1 MKITKLLGI
10 ALIGILGFGQQN
22 SVQLPTFDVPTPEAY
37 AFQKQINIPVSHY
50 TGIPTINIPI
60 YNINSGNISVPVGLS
75 YNAQGIRVDEI
86 ATRFGLGWNLQAGGA
101 IVREIKDK
109 VDEFNYLNPSSQ
121 FGYFNFDNIV
131 NDRAKLIAFH
141 DLYFSNSETPW
152 DLEPDVFSF
161 NCGGLSSK
169 FFFDQTTKLPVFQSF
184 EDLKIEVI
192 WNGRLMDGFIITDTQ
207 GTAYYFGKNK
217 LKTITGIEKSEQIA
231 TEYYQFNT
239 TNDSGV
245 NTVEGNNP
253 PGLYTGSVSGGD
265 TYIKWD
271 LLEIIDTNGNV
282 VTFTYDFEQLK
293 YKKRLFDGPLTPKS
307 PAIVS
312 MYGQVNGLQRFLR
325 KIEFKNGKVEFV
337 SATAPRLDMGPASTL
352 SSISPRAMEFV
363 NVYDKKDNLI
373 TSHKLNFEYI
383 ESNDISNTLAFY
395 QNEPKKRLF
404 LKSVQQTK
412 GLESLNPYEFVYSD
426 IILPNR
432 FSNAIDWWGF
442 YNGKSNGITYDIHSN
457 SGIGNLAETILNGG
471 REVDPIL
478 MQAGLLKKVIYPTK
492 GYSEYTYEANE
503 CRTPLFMTQT
513 YNLFSNPT
521 VSKSVNFFE
530 SDDFKTSP
538 PGTPW
543 YLQTYETDIFFIK
556 SRYPNTFVNNP
567 VYIYGNNQSG
577 FGLEMGDPGSNPDTG
592 LPFNLQLRPSS
603 SSTKPPIPF
612 NFPTFDL
619 IRSTEAGAYTLKAQR
634 IKEKQGAF
642 NEFTMAM
649 HWREEVIPSSEKMII
664 GGNRVKEIITVD
676 NNGNQAKK
684 RYEYNKIETFDSFG
698 ITTSSGLLFGFEN
711 LLVNS
716 GRLAGTNVPIF
727 GVSVNY
733 FHPTPKNHAG
743 YSEVTEYI
751 ESPNETHK
759 IEYKFTKYVN
769 EGQFYNYPLIPQTDN
784 EWLRGKPLEVKYYK
798 QNSPTDFSLIK
809 ETNTQYNV
817 PNYVGSG
824 WVDPTANGH
833 SSTTNNV
840 TILTQQN
847 TPKEYYYS
855 FVKPFMQS
863 TTLPDIEFA
872 HNGKMYKFKHY
883 YIGGGV
889 MNVKSVTEKEHLPTG
904 IFETKTEY
912 KYNSPIHN
920 LLKEQSVTNSNNET
934 LKSTFF
940 YPMDP
945 ETATEPV
952 VQGLKN
958 QHKIGTPLVT
968 QSFKGTEKLAE
979 QKTVYKDWGN
989 GILAPKEVKTA
1000 KGSATVETRVKY
1012 NVLDNTNGNPL
1023 EVQQEGGHPICYIW
1037 GYNKTLPIAKIEN
1050 ATYAQVQSYVANL
1063 QTLSNGTNEG
1073 NLITALDALRA
1084 ALPNAMVT
1092 TYTHK
1097 PLIGLST
1104 VTDPKGDKITYHY
1117 DNFNRLQF
1125 VKDKNENILSENE
1138 YHYKN

>member
-22 SVQLPTFDVPTPEAY
+22 SVQLPSFDLPTPEAY
-37 AFQKQINIPVSHY
+37 AFQKQIDIPVSHY

-101 IVREIKDK
+101 IVREVKDK
-109 VDEFNYLNPSSQ
+109 VDEFNYLNPNSQ

-141 DLYFSNSETPW
+141 DLYFSNPQTTC
-152 DLEPDVFSF
+152 DLEPDLFSF
-161 NCGGLSSK
+161 NCGGLSGK

-192 WNGRLMDGFIITDTQ
+192 WNGTLMDGFIITDTQ

-231 TEYYQFNT
+231 TEYYNFKT
-239 TNDSGV
+239 G
-245 NTVEGNNP
+245 E
-253 PGLYTGSVSGGD
+253 LYTGNATGGE
-265 TYIKWD
+265 TRIKWD
-271 LLEIIDTNGNV
+271 LLEIIDTNGNI

-293 YKKRLFDGPLTPKS
+293 YKKRMFDGPLSQGPPS
-307 PAIVS
+307 VDSGDVQSIPLVS

-337 SATAPRLDMGPASTL
+337 SATAARLDMGPPSTL

-412 GLESLNPYEFVYSD
+412 EGVSLNPYEFVYSD

-442 YNGKSNGITYDIHSN
+442 YNGMSNGISYFPSN
-457 SGIGNLAETILNGG
+457 TAIPNRLEYALNGG
-471 REVDPIL
+471 REVNPIL

-503 CRTPLFMTQT
+503 CKTPLFMTDT

-521 VSKSVNFFE
+521 IPKSVNFFE

-543 YLQTYETDIFFIK
+543 YLQTYETPLFFVK
-556 SRYPNTFVNNP
+556 RRYPNAFVGNST
-567 VYIYGNNQSG
+567 YIYGSNQSG

-592 LPFNLQLRPSS
+592 LPFNLQLVPSNAS
-603 SSTKPPIPF
+603 NLNPPIPF
-612 NFPTFDL
+612 NFPAFDL

-676 NNGNQAKK
+676 NNGNQTKK
-684 RYEYNKIETFDSFG
+684 RYEYNKKEPYDSFG
-698 ITTSSGLLFGFEN
+698 ITTSSGLLFGFED
-711 LLVNS
+711 LRVS
-716 GRLAGTNVPIF
+716 HGTLPNTDVPII
-727 GVSVNY
+727 GLSVNY
-733 FHPTPKNHAG
+733 LHPTPKNHAG
-743 YSEVTEYI
+743 YSEVTEFI

-809 ETNTQYNV
+809 EIITNYNI

-824 WVDPTANGH
+824 WIDPTVDGYP
-833 SSTTNNV
+833 SSANNV
-840 TILTQQN
+840 TILNQQS

-855 FVKPFMQS
+855 FVKPFMLS
-863 TTLPDIEFA
+863 TTVPDIDFG
-872 HNGKMYKFKHY
+872 HNGKIYKFKHY

-920 LLKEQSVTNSNNET
+920 LLKEQWVTNSNNET

-979 QKTVYKDWGN
+979 QKTIYKDWGN

-1000 KGSATVETRVKY
+1000 KGSAITETRVKY

-1073 NLITALDALRA
+1073 NLITALDALRV